1 MVKKVLPPLNEQN
14 QVPNIASSGEWKAE
28 DATFLEKLANIYS
41 SLLEGDGSLRP
52 FNLSSEP
59 RTI

>member
-1 MVKKVLPPLNEQN
+1 MDSTKDL
-14 QVPNIASSGEWKAE
+14 
-28 DATFLEKLANIYS
+28 FLEKLANIYY